1 MKKISV
7 VVPMYYEEEM
17 VNTCYKELIKVLTS
31 LKDYDYEIIFIN
43 DGSQDK
49 TLPLLTKI
57 AKKDKK
63 VKIISLSR
71 NFGHQA
77 AVSAGLKYATG
88 DAVLII
94 DADLQDPPKV
104 IPDMLKL
111 WEKGYEVIYGRR
123 LLRKGESFFKLFTA
137 KMYYKVLNHLSTVNI
152 PKDTGDF
159 RLVDKKVVE
168 VINSLPEHNR
178 FLRGLFS
185 FAGFKQIEFLYE
197 RDKRYAGKT
206 KYTLKKMLRL
216 SSDGIIGFSDKPLS
230 FLFTISF
237 IFFIIAIISLIL
249 LFIYPKKYLL
259 FLLICLLNF
268 NTSII
273 IFCLWI
279 LSLYIRRIYDEV
291 RNRPTY
297 IIDKTINI
305 KKS

>member
-49 TLPLLTKI
+49 TLSLLTKI

-77 AVSAGLKYATG
+77 AVSAGLKYTTG
-88 DAVLII
+88 DAILII

-249 LFIYPKKYLL
+249 LFIYPKKYLI

-268 NTSII
+268 NTSIV

>member
-1 MKKISV
+1 MKKLSV

-17 VNTCYKELIKVLTS
+17 VNTCYKELKKVLTS

-49 TLPLLTKI
+49 TLPILTKI
-57 AKKDKK
+57 ANKDKK

-77 AVSAGLKYATG
+77 AVSAGLKYTTG
-88 DAVLII
+88 DAILII

-185 FAGFKQIEFLYE
+185 FVGFKQIEFLYE

-249 LFIYPKKYLL
+249 L
-259 FLLICLLNF
+259 
-268 NTSII
+268 
-273 IFCLWI
+273 
-279 LSLYIRRIYDEV
+279 
-291 RNRPTY
+291 
-297 IIDKTINI
+297 
-305 KKS
+305 

>member
-1 MKKISV
+1 MKKLSV

-57 AKKDKK
+57 ANKDKK

-77 AVSAGLKYATG
+77 AVSAGLKYTTG
-88 DAVLII
+88 DVILII

-249 LFIYPKKYLL
+249 LFIYPKKYLI
-259 FLLICLLNF
+259 FLIISLLNF
-268 NTSII
+268 NTSIV
-273 IFCLWI
+273 IFCIWI